1 MLSSQAVTLTHS
13 VIRGSG
19 RPGVGDRLLPI
30 ITITTPPLHCHCHSP
45 SPPPLYTSLFLF
57 NHSPSYPL
65 LLLSYSSS
73 FFRPPTRPSTGTSIQ
88 SINQSINCIP
98 FSIALH
104 TLHITLHTYLPQPVT
119 KRSHRKLALTDFRTQ
134 QRTESDALADQ
145 PATVLRTRSP
155 QLYHSTISE
164 RRTKILD
171 EES

>member
-30 ITITTPPLHCHCHSP
+30 ITITTPPLHCHYHSP
-45 SPPPLYTSLFLF
+45 SPSTLHLTISIQSF
-57 NHSPSYPL
+57 PL
-65 LLLSYSSS
+65 LPSSSS
-73 FFRPPTRPSTGTSIQ
+73 FLLFFLLSPAHSPFNWNEH